1 MKNLFQASRV
11 LLLDMAS
18 TLLFLAAYV
27 LTGNLFLAVAL
38 GMALGIGQI
47 VWHFAH
53 KQPVEA
59 LQWLSVIIVLVSG
72 TATFL
77 TDDPLFVMLKPT
89 IIYIVVGVVMLK
101 RGWMNRYLP
110 PIAQATVPDL
120 GITFGYIWAGLMFF
134 SAALNIVLALTL
146 DPISWSATMSIWGI
160 ASMVALFL
168 VQYATRRAIGTRRGR
183 AAAAAASA
191 SASI

>member
-1 MKNLFQASRV
+1 MKDLFQASRV

-18 TLLFLAAYV
+18 TLLFLAACL
-27 LTGNLFLAVAL
+27 LTGNLFLAVGL

-59 LQWLSVIIVLVSG
+59 LQWLSLLIILVSG

-89 IIYIVVGVVMLK
+89 VIYIVVGVVMLK

-110 PIAQATVPDL
+110 PIARATVPDL
-120 GITFGYIWAGLMFF
+120 GITFGYVWAGLMFF
-134 SAALNIVLALTL
+134 SAALNIVLALSL
-146 DPISWSATMSIWGI
+146 DVATWAAVKSVWAIG
-160 ASMVALFL
+160 SKVGLFL
-168 VQYATRRAIGTRRGR
+168 IQYAVMKSTGIRRAR
-183 AAAAAASA
+183 AMMAAST
-191 SASI
+191 